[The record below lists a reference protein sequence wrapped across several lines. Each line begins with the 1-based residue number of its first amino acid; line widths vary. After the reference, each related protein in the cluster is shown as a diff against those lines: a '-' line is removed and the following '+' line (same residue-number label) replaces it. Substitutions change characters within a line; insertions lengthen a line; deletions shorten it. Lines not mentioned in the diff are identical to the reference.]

1 VFLVSSTLSER
12 RADQSIG
19 ARLVGDGTPLV
30 ILTGMALVLAGTIA
44 LLLAASGQFLPHDSA
59 FLGMSAGQL
68 CSVDDCRIVRFMVHD
83 RAAFGGTLI
92 AIGVLY
98 AWLARFP
105 LRRGE
110 AWAWWTLAVSGV
122 LGFASFLD
130 YLGYGYLDTWHG
142 VATLGL
148 LPCFVHGLARAYSR
162 LPRGAGPSTLLR
174 PAARVPWASAFGL
187 GRGCLLATAL
197 GLVAGGATI
206 LAVGTTC
213 VFVPQDLAYL
223 GLSATDLH
231 AINPRL
237 VPLIAHDRAGFGG
250 GVCTCGVLIF
260 FSVWCGDPCRSLW
273 QALCLAGTAGF
284 ATAIGVHPLIGYT
297 DPVHLAPA
305 VGGVALYSAGLALTY
320 KPMMLGGGPTALAV
334 SPNPALQPTGP
345 ASRPSEVCDPPSRPG
360 GKALSLGGRGS
371 AETVPGAWPP

>member
-1 VFLVSSTLSER
+1 MRDDQGFVS
-12 RADQSIG
+12 A
-19 ARLVGDGTPLV
+19 LVGDGRP
-30 ILTGMALVLAGTIA
+30 
-44 LLLAASGQFLPHDSA
+44 LLLFTGLCLALSGLFALFLSATGHFLPHDVQ
-59 FLGMSAGQL
+59 FLRMTAGEL
-68 CSVDDCRIVRFMVHD
+68 CALDECRIVHFMFHD
-83 RAAFGGTLI
+83 RVSFGGALI
-92 AIGVLY
+92 AIGTLY
-98 AWLARFP
+98 LWLAEFP
-105 LRRGE
+105 LRHGE
-110 AWAWWTLAVSGV
+110 AWSWWLFAASGV
-122 LGFASFLD
+122 LGFGSFLT

-148 LPCFVHGLARAYSR
+148 LPCFVLGLARASSR
-162 LPRGAGPSTLLR
+162 LPRAAGPSTLLR

-260 FSVWCGDPCRSLW
+260 FCVWCGDPCRSLW

-305 VGGVALYSAGLALTY
+305 VAGAALYSAGLALTY
-320 KPMMLGGGPTALAV
+320 KPMMLGGGPAAVAV
-334 SPNPALQPTGP
+334 SPNP
-345 ASRPSEVCDPPSRPG
+345 G
-360 GKALSLGGRGS
+360 G
-371 AETVPGAWPP
+371 